1 MKNEQI
7 KVSIIVAVYN
17 VEKYIRRCLDSLAAQ
32 THKHIEVILVDDGSN
47 DNSGIICDEYAY
59 KDPRFKVIHKENGGV
74 SKARQI
80 GLDVATGDYVIH
92 ADPDD
97 YVEQDMVETLLSKAI
112 ETNSDMVFCD
122 FFLNDKYH
130 SLGYKEGED
139 WLRKLVDVTIVCSCW
154 NVLIKRSFIK
164 EHNISFTPDWLCM
177 SEDFLF
183 LIRCV
188 HAGATYTYLPKA
200 FYHYYYNNS
209 GSLSNSKSEKAIK
222 SLCGTINELSTILPS
237 YEYELFYNRK
247 KYVLMRCLRGKLY
260 RTVNTLY
267 PEIHDKIHL
276 YASNGGVEYWLSVA
290 LRTTPQRAYLKMR
303 MSEIIAK
310 VKKII

>member
-1 MKNEQI
+1 M
-7 KVSIIVAVYN
+7 VSIVVAVYN
-17 VEKYIRRCLDSLAAQ
+17 VEKYIRRCLDSLQSQ
-32 THKHIEVILVDDGSN
+32 TYINIEIILVDDGST
-47 DNSGIICDEYAY
+47 DKSGIICDEYAH
-59 KDPRFKVIHKENGGV
+59 KDSRFKVIHKENGGV
-74 SKARQI
+74 SKARQT
-80 GLDVATGDYVIH
+80 GLDTAIGDYVIH

-97 YVEQDMVETLLSKAI
+97 YVEKDMVETLLNQAV

-122 FFLNDKYH
+122 FFLNDNYH

-200 FYHYYYNNS
+200 FYHYYSNNN

-222 SLCGTINELSTILPS
+222 STCTVIEELNKILPS
-237 YEYELFYNRK
+237 KEFNLFFNRK
-247 KYVLMRCLRGKLY
+247 KYALMYCLRGRYFDK
-260 RTVNTLY
+260 VISLY
-267 PEIHDKIHL
+267 PEIYGLIKEN
-276 YASNGGVEYWLSVA
+276 ASMGEIEYWLSLA
-290 LRTTPQRAYLKMR
+290 LNTTPFRAYAQLR
-303 MSEIIAK
+303 FTEIISRLK
-310 VKKII
+310 RMIKF